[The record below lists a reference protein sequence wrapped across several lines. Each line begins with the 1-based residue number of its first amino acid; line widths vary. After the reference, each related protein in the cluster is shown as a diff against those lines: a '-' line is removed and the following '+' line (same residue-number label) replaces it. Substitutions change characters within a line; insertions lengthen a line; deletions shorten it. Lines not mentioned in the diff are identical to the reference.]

1 MADAHGHSHAHG
13 LTRNRLRTAFCLT
26 ILILVVELGGGLVSH
41 SLALLSDAG
50 HMLTD
55 VVALGLAWF
64 AAVQADRPA
73 DARKTYGYHRTGILA
88 AQVNAVT
95 LILIVAVIA
104 YEAIARLQHPEPV
117 TPWVMFV
124 SAAVGIAINLYI
136 GLGLRQE
143 GGDNLNVRAATLHVF
158 GDVGAS
164 AAVIVGG
171 VVIVLTGWYAA
182 DPLISLLIAALI
194 ARGAWTIL
202 RETADILME
211 ATPRGLN
218 VAQLVRDV
226 VKVPGVSDVHDLH
239 IWSIAGGMQSLS
251 AHVQVTERPLS
262 ACDALLSDLN
272 HLLQDRYHITH
283 TTIQFECVGCDPND
297 LYCAWPPSGAKQHT
311 HLHPHPHPHDQTT
324 DGRDIQSDE
333 IGTRTQ

>member
-1 MADAHGHSHAHG
+1 
-13 LTRNRLRTAFCLT
+13 
-26 ILILVVELGGGLVSH
+26 
-41 SLALLSDAG
+41 
-50 HMLTD
+50 MLTD

-64 AAVQADRPA
+64 AAVQAGRPA
-73 DARKTYGYHRTGILA
+73 DARKTFGYHRTGILA

-104 YEAIARLQHPEPV
+104 YEAIGRLRHPEAV

-124 SAAVGIAINLYI
+124 SAGVGIAINLYI
-136 GLGLRQE
+136 GLGLRKE
-143 GGDNLNVRAATLHVF
+143 GGENLNVRAAMLHVF

-164 AAVIVGG
+164 AAVILGG
-171 VVIVLTGWYAA
+171 VVIVLTSW
-182 DPLISLLIAALI
+182 
-194 ARGAWTIL
+194 

-262 ACDALLSDLN
+262 ACDDLLSELN
-272 HLLQDRYHITH
+272 HLLKDRYRIAH
-283 TTIQFECVGCDPND
+283 TTIQFECAGCDPND
-297 LYCAWPPSGAKQHT
+297 LYCAWPPNGDRHRG
-311 HLHPHPHPHDQTT
+311 HPHIHEQTG
-324 DGRDIQSDE
+324 DGLDMQSDE
-333 IGTRTQ
+333 ISTPE